1 MKRDAGKE
9 TFWRQALGECQSSG
23 QSVREFCRQREL
35 KESLFYAWRLRLG
48 RRDAGMSDETGFV
61 ELVGPAGE
69 KEGAGVSI
77 RVDERIRVVLERGF
91 DRETLKATL
100 ACLCAT
106 AAPQRAG
113 RAEAGAQAQLGT
125 VRQP

>member
-9 TFWRQALGECQSSG
+9 TFWRQALGECHSSG

-48 RRDAGMSDETGFV
+48 RRDAGVSEETGFV

-100 ACLCAT
+100 ACLCVVPT
-106 AAPQRAG
+106 PQRGG
-113 RAEAGAQAQLGT
+113 RASAEVPARMDGT
-125 VRQP
+125 RAP

>member
-23 QSVREFCRQREL
+23 QSVREFCRQRDL

-48 RRDAGMSDETGFV
+48 RRDAGVSEETGFV

-100 ACLCAT
+100 ACLCAVPT
-106 AAPQRAG
+106 PQRG
-113 RAEAGAQAQLGT
+113 VRASTGARAQTDGT
-125 VRQP
+125 RAP